1 MGLDTMRKLL
11 TSIAA
16 AGALTLGAAAATPAA
31 AIDFI
36 GNWDVDYYDGWL
48 NGLNINVS
56 DDDGGLNFSL
66 NDVGP
71 GGGNFYDVKLFD
83 IWAGE
88 LTTFPNDY
96 QDKPINVNFTFSQP
110 ATGGDVGGTTSG
122 EIDWHKVWI
131 FDVPHTYGQ
140 VGWESTQSFDFGNAG
155 KLNVLLYNVGGLNGH
170 GAGTFDIAHSS
181 EVRAKFWVDP
191 MPSAVP
197 EPTTWALMIT
207 GFGLAGAALRRQRK
221 VAVAA

>member
-36 GNWDVDYYDGWL
+36 GNWDVDYYDGL
-48 NGLNINVS
+48 FNGLNINVS

-88 LTTFPNDY
+88 LTNLPNDY
-96 QDKPINVNFTFSQP
+96 LEKPITVNFDFTQP
-110 ATGGDVGGTTSG
+110 DFEGPVGGTTEG
-122 EIDWHKVWI
+122 EFDWHL
-131 FDVPHTYGQ
+131 FFPHPYGTVSWSGVQ
-140 VGWESTQSFDFGNAG
+140 TFDFGNNG
-155 KLNVLLYNVGGLNGH
+155 ILNVQLYNAGPGAGH
-170 GAGTFDIAHSS
+170 GNGSFDLLHST